1 MFNSE
6 QQDNI
11 HAKTGVEEEMRADW
25 ADGSLIVGLSF
36 HPTWREKTNGEGRLK
51 LYLKKSARKGRSG
64 QKKPESGG
72 KQEKIIK
79 ALMVRSPPGLR
90 LRISL
95 RISS

>member
-1 MFNSE
+1 
-6 QQDNI
+6 
-11 HAKTGVEEEMRADW
+11 MRADW

-36 HPTWREKTNGEGRLK
+36 HPTWREKTKGEGRVK
-51 LYLKKSARKGRSG
+51 LYVKKRARKGWSG
-64 QKKPESGG
+64 QKKNKSGE

-79 ALMVRSPPGLR
+79 ALMVHSPPGLR

>member
-1 MFNSE
+1 ML
-6 QQDNI
+6 
-11 HAKTGVEEEMRADW
+11 ADW

-36 HPTWREKTNGEGRLK
+36 HPTWREKTNGDSRVK
-51 LYLKKSARKGRSG
+51 LYSKKRGGKGRSR
-64 QKKPESGG
+64 QKKNRSGE
-72 KQEKIIK
+72 KQETIIK

>member
-1 MFNSE
+1 
-6 QQDNI
+6 
-11 HAKTGVEEEMRADW
+11 MRADW

-36 HPTWREKTNGEGRLK
+36 HPTWRGKANGEGRVK
-51 LYLKKSARKGRSG
+51 HYLKKRGGKGRSRR
-64 QKKPESGG
+64 KKNRSGE
-72 KQEKIIK
+72 KQETIIK

>member
-1 MFNSE
+1 
-6 QQDNI
+6 
-11 HAKTGVEEEMRADW
+11 MRADW

-36 HPTWREKTNGEGRLK
+36 HPTWREKTNGDGRVK
-51 LYLKKSARKGRSG
+51 LYSKKRGGKGRSR
-64 QKKPESGG
+64 QKKNRRGE
-72 KQEKIIK
+72 KQETIIK